1 MSSLYRKYRPQT
13 FADLIAQDHVKQT
26 IQHQIAQGTLAHAY
40 LFMGPRGVGKTTT
53 ARLIAKAFNCQK
65 VQYQA
70 GTSRD
75 IIEPCNVCSS
85 CVAITGGH
93 ALDVMEI
100 DAASNTGVDHVR
112 EHIIDAIRFIP
123 HASSFKVFIIDE
135 VHMLSSSA
143 FNALLKTLEEPP
155 AHAVFILATT
165 EIHKIPETIIS
176 RCQRFDFKRVPAKE
190 LVERLQILIK
200 EEQVEVSDEVLYEI
214 ARHSD
219 GCVRDAESLLGQ
231 ILAIGEKTIGLK
243 EASLVLPASNMLLVV
258 DFAKVLLQK
267 DAREAI
273 RLLNTYID
281 QGVELSHFL
290 EDLTAFL
297 RTLLFVCLGGIE
309 AAQETFQ
316 EEVQKQIVLLSQT
329 TDSGFLTE
337 AIERFLESRRLMK
350 TDKIPQ
356 VSAEI
361 AIMRLC
367 VSQHTPHEQKK
378 SLDIPSALES
388 QSFLPVNKSAPSLS
402 DNAVLSSPQENKEM
416 IQTDKTIFDT
426 VPVLNLE
433 EVKEKWP
440 QIFER
445 LQEKHASLPLVL
457 KAGELK
463 NVQGNEVRVGF
474 EYTFH
479 VEMLNDH
486 KHKHVIEDV
495 LRSVLGSSSVR
506 FSAIHQKVEAD
517 PETDQVV
524 SKLLDAFGGSAI

>member
-13 FADLIAQDHVKQT
+13 FADLIAQNHVKQT
-26 IQHQIAQGTLAHAY
+26 IQNQIAQGTLAHAY

-53 ARLIAKAFNCQK
+53 ARLIAKAFNCQS
-65 VQYQA
+65 VQYQT
-70 GTSRD
+70 GKPRE
-75 IIEPCNVCSS
+75 IIEPCNICSS
-85 CVAITGGH
+85 CQAITGGH

-123 HASSFKVFIIDE
+123 HASAFKVFIIDE

-176 RCQRFDFKRVPAKE
+176 RCQRFDFKRVPAKD
-190 LVERLQILIK
+190 LVQRLQTLIK
-200 EEQVEVSDEVLYEI
+200 EEHVQVTDDVLYEI

-231 ILAIGEKTIGLK
+231 ILAMGEKNIGLK

-267 DAREAI
+267 DAKEAI
-273 RLLNTYID
+273 RLLNVFID

-316 EEVQKQIVLLSQT
+316 EEVQKQILLLSKE
-329 TDSGFLTE
+329 TDPAFLTE

-356 VSAEI
+356 VSSEI

-367 VSQHTPHEQKK
+367 ISAEKIPEEKK
-378 SLDIPSALES
+378 NLDIPPVVES
-388 QSFLPVNKSAPSLS
+388 HSS
-402 DNAVLSSPQENKEM
+402 LSSPEENKET

-445 LQEKHASLPLVL
+445 LQEKHTSLPLVL

-486 KHKHVIEDV
+486 KHKHIIEDV
-495 LRSVLGSSSVR
+495 LRHVLGTSSVK

-524 SKLLDAFGGSAI
+524 SKLLDAFGGSAV